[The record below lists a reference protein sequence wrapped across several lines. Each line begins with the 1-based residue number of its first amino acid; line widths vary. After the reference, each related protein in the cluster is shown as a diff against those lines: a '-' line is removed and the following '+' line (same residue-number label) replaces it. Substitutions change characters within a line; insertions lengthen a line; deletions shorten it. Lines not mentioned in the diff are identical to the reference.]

1 MAGWRSVEEIDAY
14 VLAVQLR
21 DAITLFTESGRAAR
35 DFGYRDQIRDSSSS
49 VTKNLAEGFD
59 RYDHG
64 EFAYHA
70 NVAKG
75 SLGETIDALKDG
87 KAKRYIADDE
97 FDRLCALAERARKAT
112 GGLIR
117 YLKSSQAPG
126 EKARRRRP
134 SRKPRR

>member
-1 MAGWRSVEEIDAY
+1 MAGWKSVEEIDAY
-14 VLAVQLR
+14 TLGVELR
-21 DAITLFTESGRAAR
+21 DEITRLTERGRAAR

-64 EFAYHA
+64 QFAYHA

-87 KAKRYIADDE
+87 KAKRYITDE
-97 FDRLCALAERARKAT
+97 EFGRLFALAERARKAT

-117 YLKSSQAPG
+117 YLHSSQAPG
-126 EKARRRRP
+126 EKARRRP
-134 SRKPRR
+134 PRKRN